1 MTWMLLL
8 LMVQTD
14 PKPIAPEKV
23 AQFQKALESTVFSN
37 LPTPLYEGKSHWG
50 DTAEAVNGI
59 KWKPKPELQYT
70 QKNQGTW
77 RKYQITL
84 QQPASDHLKLEI
96 NDMKNIGNNTLQFEL
111 LIKADLIFD
120 VTQQNWSAGIKLFD
134 GSARGSAKVRLRL
147 TCESKLVIE
156 PSTSYLPTIR
166 YRLRVSE
173 AKASYIDLQFK
184 HVPGFGGS
192 AAKVIGEWTFD
203 AVNQLKPSIE
213 RKLIDKLSQ
222 KVVKAADTKE
232 IQLSLAGIERKKK

>member
-23 AQFQKALESTVFSN
+23 AQFQKALEATVFSN

-50 DTAEAVNGI
+50 DTVDVSNGI
-59 KWKPKPELQYT
+59 KWKPKPELQYGP
-70 QKNQGTW
+70 KNHGLW
-77 RKYQITL
+77 RKYQVTL
-84 QQPASDHLKLEI
+84 QQPTSDHLSLDI
-96 NDMKNIGNNTLQFEL
+96 SNMKNVGNNTLQFEL
-111 LIKADLIFD
+111 LIQSDVNFD
-120 VTQQNWSAGIKLFD
+120 VTQQNWYAGTKLFD

-156 PSTSYLPTIR
+156 PSSSYLPTIR

-173 AKASYIDLQFK
+173 AKASYDELKFK

-192 AAKVIGEWTFD
+192 AAKVIGEWTVD

-213 RKLIDKLSQ
+213 RRLIDKLTQ

>member
-1 MTWMLLL
+1 MEWIILLL
-8 LMVQTD
+8 LCQSD

-23 AQFQKALESTVFSN
+23 AQFQKALESAVFSN
-37 LPTPLYEGKSHWG
+37 LPVPLYEGKSHWG

-77 RKYQITL
+77 RKYQVTL
-84 QQPASDHLKLEI
+84 QQPASDHLSLDI

-111 LIKADLIFD
+111 LIQADLNFD
-120 VTQQNWSAGIKLFD
+120 VTQQNWNAGIKLFD

-156 PSTSYLPTIR
+156 PSSSYLPTIR

-173 AKASYIDLQFK
+173 AKASYGELKFK
-184 HVPGFGGS
+184 HVPGLGGS
-192 AAKVIGEWTFD
+192 VAKVIGEWTVD

-213 RKLIDKLSQ
+213 RKLIDKLTQ

-232 IQLSLAGIERKKK
+232 IQLSLAGIERRK